1 MKKMKKKMKKKKMK
15 KDKTFNTYLIL
26 KIIKHFL
33 ISIMNVKESMKIL
46 EINVPIDELTYKI
59 IRKSYL
65 KSSLKYHPD
74 KRHGNKE
81 KFGEIVKAYENLCEY
96 NSEESFL
103 KQDTEN
109 SFDILLEE
117 LITKYY
123 PPKNNWTKIFIKTTI
138 KNILNKCENLP
149 YTIFEKLE
157 KNRALEVFDFLEK
170 INDYG
175 IINKNT
181 MDNIQKIVQEKM
193 KNDNIILL
201 NPSLEDVMHDKIYK
215 LDIST
220 NEYFVPLWHN
230 ELYFDYIEN
239 NIKSDLIVKIIPD
252 IQKNVFIDHNNN
264 IYYKKNIDIKEL
276 YENESVEINICN
288 RKFKLL
294 SSDFKITK
302 KTQFFKY
309 ENEGILK
316 INENDYF
323 DNAKRSTII
332 FELNLVI

>member
-1 MKKMKKKMKKKKMK
+1 MDNK
-15 KDKTFNTYLIL
+15 L
-26 KIIKHFL
+26 KNYI
-33 ISIMNVKESMKIL
+33 KIL
-46 EINVPIDELTYKI
+46 EINVPIHKLTYKI

-74 KRHGNKE
+74 KNNGNKE
-81 KFGEIVKAYENLCEY
+81 KFNDVVESYEFLCEY
-96 NSEESFL
+96 ISNSEERFF
-103 KQDTEN
+103 KQKPEKN
-109 SFDILLEE
+109 FDILLEE

-138 KNILNKCENLP
+138 KNILNKCENLS

-157 KNRALEVFDFLEK
+157 KSRASEVFDFLEK

-175 IINKNT
+175 IINNT
-181 MDNIQKIVQEKM
+181 TMENIKKIIKEKM

-201 NPSLEDVMHDKIYK
+201 NPSLEDLFNDKIYK

-220 NEYFVPLWHN
+220 NEYFIPLWHN

-239 NIKSDLIVKIIPD
+239 NIKSDLIVKIVPD

-264 IYYKKNIDIKEL
+264 VYYKKK
-276 YENESVEINICN
+276 INITDLYAN
-288 RKFKLL
+288 EKIIINLFNKKFIINSEK
-294 SSDFKITK
+294 FTITK

-309 ENEGILK
+309 ENEGILV
-316 INENDYF
+316 INDKNYF
-323 DNAKRSTII
+323 DNSKRSTII